1 MKGAGAR
8 STRQPGRRVAVR
20 TGVYW
25 DAEYMIVGLPD
36 FGWQP
41 CRIIDVSLWDANVT
55 LLGQP
60 PDERYDHELFI
71 RHQCLDQGRGV
82 IELRATIRA
91 FDRAPN
97 GQLNVG
103 VDFRDPRP
111 SEQSALRRLLRN

>member
-41 CRIIDVSLWDANVT
+41 CRIIDVSLWDAIVI
-55 LLGQP
+55 LLGQL
-60 PDERYDHELFI
+60 PDERYDHELLL
-71 RHQCLDQGRGV
+71 RYQRLDDRGAV
-82 IELRATIRA
+82 IELRAPIRE

-97 GQLNVG
+97 G
-103 VDFRDPRP
+103 DFTVSVNFTELRP
-111 SEQSALRRLLRN
+111 SEQSALRRLLRD